1 MFHCERCGSSFNA
14 STAASAGSCPRCK
27 LRTGED
33 VPLHF
38 RLFEP
43 SAMRVAGL
51 DPSRINTH
59 SSRVEHDQEKIAS

>member
-14 STAASAGSCPRCK
+14 TIASSAGSCPRCK

-33 VPLHF
+33 VPLYF

-43 SAMRVAGL
+43 SALQVAGL
-51 DPSRINTH
+51 RPTQRPANTRPEEMSPS
-59 SSRVEHDQEKIAS
+59 AP

>member
-51 DPSRINTH
+51 DPSRI
-59 SSRVEHDQEKIAS
+59 SKPGSRVEHDQTKVAS